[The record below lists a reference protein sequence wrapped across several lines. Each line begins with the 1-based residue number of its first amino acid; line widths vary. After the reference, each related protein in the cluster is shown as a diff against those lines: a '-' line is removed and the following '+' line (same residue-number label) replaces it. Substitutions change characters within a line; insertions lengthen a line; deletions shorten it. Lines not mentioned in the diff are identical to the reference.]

1 VVYHRPSIFGLEALK
16 IGSSSPQTQN
26 ASKRTHLFLYFS
38 LWIEMLEASST
49 VHPQHSKPTSTFY
62 AKGQMAKNLEDLK
75 LYPKVLR
82 I

>member
-1 VVYHRPSIFGLEALK
+1 
-16 IGSSSPQTQN
+16 
-26 ASKRTHLFLYFS
+26 
-38 LWIEMLEASST
+38 MLEASST

-62 AKGQMAKNLEDLK
+62 AKGQMAKNLEDPK